1 MQHESKDRRGL
12 HLAIGFAATVAM
24 WAVAYVAM
32 MRPGQL
38 AGEVLFAFMG
48 IILVLA
54 ARISGKL
61 VEVPSAA
68 ACMRAGA
75 KVGAFSAVAN
85 LLLIG
90 SLLGGG
96 EAGVLQQFALWSVG
110 LFGASI
116 GCGCVGGLWG
126 SAGDRWHARV
136 PATGLFGLTTAAAI
150 FLLLVTGGLVTGLE
164 AGLAVPDWPNSFGHN
179 MLLYPLAEMKDG
191 VYYEH
196 AHRLYGMLVG
206 FCAILM
212 LVLTLMNESRGWVR
226 ALAVAGFLM
235 VCVQGL
241 MGGLRVT
248 GNLTLSQDA
257 SQLAPSV
264 GLAVAHGVFGQIV
277 FALYC
282 LLAVVCGARWNSSA
296 PPQAVAE
303 APSAALPT
311 ALVGVLLV
319 QLISGALYRHL
330 QIPVAGAAPTYPT
343 WAMHVHLTF
352 AAVAFVATLWTG
364 LRAMRMP
371 ASLRPLRA
379 VGHGLLMV
387 VGLQVLLG
395 ILALVMVITR
405 KTEAVPLW
413 EVVFTSLH
421 QVTGAALLATSVLLA
436 AWWRRLTVP
445 QGGSQGLPVAQ
456 A

>member
-1 MQHESKDRRGL
+1 MQLESRETRGL

-24 WAVAYVAM
+24 WAIAYVAM

-38 AGEVLFAFMG
+38 AGEILFAFMG

-54 ARISGKL
+54 ARIGGKL
-61 VEVPSAA
+61 VEVPTRA
-68 ACMRAGA
+68 ACMRAGI
-75 KVGAFSAVAN
+75 KVGVFSAIAN

-90 SLLGGG
+90 SLIGGA
-96 EAGVLQQFALWSVG
+96 ESGVLRQFILWSAG
-110 LFGASI
+110 LFGASVV
-116 GCGCVGGLWG
+116 CGGIGGLWG
-126 SAGDRWHARV
+126 RFGIRWRARV

-164 AGLAVPDWPNSFGHN
+164 EGLAVPDWPNSFGHN

-206 FCAILM
+206 FCALLM
-212 LVLTLMNESRGWVR
+212 LVLTLLNESRGWVR

-257 SQLAPSV
+257 SELAPSV
-264 GLAVAHGVFGQIV
+264 GLAIAHGVFGQIV
-277 FALYC
+277 FSLYC
-282 LLAVVCGARWNSSA
+282 LLAVVCGARWRGSA
-296 PPQAVAE
+296 PAQVVAE
-303 APSAALPT
+303 APTAALPT
-311 ALVGVLLV
+311 ALVAVLLV

-330 QIPVAGAAPTYPT
+330 QIPVEGAAPTYPT
-343 WAMHVHLTF
+343 WAMHLHLTL

-371 ASLRPLRA
+371 ATLRPLRA
-379 VGHGLLMV
+379 VGHGLLMT
-387 VGLQVLLG
+387 VGLQVVLG

-405 KTEAVPLW
+405 KTEAIPLW

-421 QVTGAALLATSVLLA
+421 QVTGAVLLATSVLLA
-436 AWWRRLTVP
+436 AWWRRLTVSAP
-445 QGGSQGLPVAQ
+445 MSRGLPAVQ

>member
-1 MQHESKDRRGL
+1 MHHPSRNQRGL
-12 HLAIGFAATVAM
+12 PLAIGFAATVAM

-38 AGEVLFAFMG
+38 AGEVLFALMG

-61 VEVPSAA
+61 VEVPTVA
-68 ACMRAGA
+68 ACVRAGA

-90 SLLGGG
+90 SLVGGG
-96 EAGVLQQFALWSVG
+96 EAGVLRQFALWSIG

-116 GCGCVGGLWG
+116 VCGALGGVRG
-126 SAGDRWHARV
+126 RAGVRWRSRV

-206 FCAILM
+206 LCATLM

-257 SQLAPSV
+257 SQLAPSI

-277 FALYC
+277 FSLFC
-282 LLAVVCGARWNSSA
+282 LLAVVCGARWSSSEVA
-296 PPQAVAE
+296 RPVAE
-303 APSAALPT
+303 APSATLPT
-311 ALVGVLLV
+311 ALVAVLLV

-343 WAMHVHLTF
+343 WAMHLHLTF
-352 AAVAFVATLWTG
+352 AVVAFVATLWTG

-371 ASLRPLRA
+371 PALRPLRA
-379 VGHGLLMV
+379 VGHGLLMT
-387 VGLQVLLG
+387 VGLQVVLG

-405 KTEAVPLW
+405 KTEAIPLW
-413 EVVFTSLH
+413 EVIFTSLH
-421 QVTGAALLATSVLLA
+421 QVTGAVLLATSVLLA
-436 AWWRRLTVP
+436 AWWRRLIVP
-445 QGGSQGLPVAQ
+445 QASSQTLPVAQ

>member
-12 HLAIGFAATVAM
+12 RLAIGFAATVAM

-32 MRPGQL
+32 MRPGQI
-38 AGEVLFAFMG
+38 AGELLFALMG

-54 ARISGKL
+54 ARMSAKFE
-61 VEVPSAA
+61 EVPTVA
-68 ACMRAGA
+68 ACMWAGA

-90 SLLGGG
+90 SLVGGG
-96 EAGVLQQFALWSVG
+96 EAGVLRQFALWSIG

-116 GCGCVGGLWG
+116 VCGALGGVWG
-126 SAGDRWHARV
+126 RAGVRWRSRV

-206 FCAILM
+206 LCATLM

-257 SQLAPSV
+257 SQLAPSI

-277 FALYC
+277 FSLFC
-282 LLAVVCGARWNSSA
+282 LLAVVCGARWSSSEVA
-296 PPQAVAE
+296 RPVAE
-303 APSAALPT
+303 APSATLPT
-311 ALVGVLLV
+311 ALVAVLLV

-343 WAMHVHLTF
+343 WAMHLHLTF
-352 AAVAFVATLWTG
+352 AVVAFVATLWTG

-371 ASLRPLRA
+371 PALRPLRA
-379 VGHGLLMV
+379 VGHGLLMA
-387 VGLQVLLG
+387 VGLQVVLG

-405 KTEAVPLW
+405 KTEAIPLW

-421 QVTGAALLATSVLLA
+421 QVTGAVLLATSVLLA
-436 AWWRRLTVP
+436 AWWRRLIVP
-445 QGGSQGLPVAQ
+445 QALSQALPVAQ